1 MNENDLPSGPGA
13 QPSVTEPVSTA
24 GLQVEESLE
33 IENIELT
40 SRMRTLNL
48 SPGWGALDSASEPV
62 ELITDD
68 SMDYDFGNEV
78 ATADADASTP
88 PESREEDLEVESLSL
103 VAQLATLRNAAA
115 ARERALQEQL
125 ARQQE
130 LLDEQDAELFRQAAQ
145 ISSLTLE
152 RDGLH
157 ARLQDSG
164 EPVEAPAALVPSRT
178 EEYVRRLKARLD
190 ERGRALKV
198 AREDLDRLRLE
209 GTRLVAALQERTQQ
223 VERLLDQLKGREARR
238 RFDGDFRRAFVRL
251 LRGRRGA
258 ASDAESSRPREDEHF
273 MGAAAEATM
282 VLNPPPP
289 PQPEAPVRPVP
300 VESVAKDH
308 AAGAVPRRFL
318 LPLDQDRARPYEVT
332 DGRVYV
338 GRGAEASLRL
348 VDATVSRLHAVLRV
362 EDDRVI
368 VEDAAS
374 TNGVYVN
381 GRRVRS
387 AELQDFDTVA
397 FGEVGY
403 LFRLGPA
410 AEGVSPREQ

>member
-1 MNENDLPSGPGA
+1 MDENTLSAGSGA
-13 QPSVTEPVSTA
+13 QPSEAEPVSTA
-24 GLQVEESLE
+24 GLQVEEPLE
-33 IENIELT
+33 IEDIELT
-40 SRMRTLNL
+40 SRMRTLTV
-48 SPGWGALDSASEPV
+48 SPDWGLDDSAGEQRL
-62 ELITDD
+62 E
-68 SMDYDFGNEV
+68 
-78 ATADADASTP
+78 
-88 PESREEDLEVESLSL
+88 RENLDL
-103 VAQLATLRNAAA
+103 VAELAALRQAAA

-125 ARQQE
+125 AQQSE
-130 LLDEQDAELFRQAAQ
+130 LIEERDAELFRQAAQ

-157 ARLQDSG
+157 ARLHASG
-164 EPVEAPAALVPSRT
+164 EPVETPATLAPSRT

-209 GTRLVAALQERTQQ
+209 GARLVAALQERTEQ

-238 RFDGDFRRAFVRL
+238 RFDGDFRRAFLRL
-251 LRGRRGA
+251 LGGRRGVEREVA
-258 ASDAESSRPREDEHF
+258 HSRSRDDEHF
-273 MGAAAEATM
+273 MGAGTAQTV
-282 VLNPPPP
+282 VLDPP
-289 PQPEAPVRPVP
+289 PQPEPPAEAPVPPVLA
-300 VESVAKDH
+300 ESVARPEVTG
-308 AAGAVPRRFL
+308 AAPRRFL

-332 DGRVYV
+332 DARVYV

-362 EDDRVI
+362 EDDRVV

-410 AEGVSPREQ
+410 AEDASQREQ